1 MQLSIRGL
9 SLTLALVWGAALFL
23 TGLANQMLPGYG
35 SEFLGVMTMYP
46 GYSPGGLGSVVLLTV
61 WGLVDGALAG
71 AVVAWLYNRLA

>member
-1 MQLSIRGL
+1 
-9 SLTLALVWGAALFL
+9 
-23 TGLANQMLPGYG
+23 
-35 SEFLGVMTMYP
+35 MYP